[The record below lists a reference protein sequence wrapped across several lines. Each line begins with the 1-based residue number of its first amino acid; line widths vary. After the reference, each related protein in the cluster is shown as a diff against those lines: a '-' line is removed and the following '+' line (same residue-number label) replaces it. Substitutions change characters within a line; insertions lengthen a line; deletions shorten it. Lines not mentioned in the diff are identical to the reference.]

1 MVTGKEV
8 RLQRIWKHRRAVIV
22 PYDHGGFSGPQPG
35 IEDLVR
41 LTERVSRTNADAV
54 LVSGGMIPHI
64 APAVGTLG
72 IMARLD
78 GGFTRFAQGVTDYQQ
93 MMSVQD
99 AVTMGA
105 DAGIV
110 FTLVGTPVE
119 GPSLHRLG
127 MNASAAQT
135 HGLPLAAEIIPPSL
149 LNNHF
154 GMQIF
159 PKAPKNVNVNDEIAQ
174 TMRIGAE
181 AGADIIKTR
190 YSGDADSFR
199 RSVKAAHARVIVAGG
214 PLSSGSDEAVLELA
228 ADCVQGGAD
237 GIVFGRNV
245 WQHPRMEKMLAALC
259 AIVHE
264 DETVARARKLLR

>member
-8 RLQRIWKHRRAVIV
+8 RLQKLWKHRRTVIV
-22 PYDHGGFSGPQPG
+22 PFDHGGFSGPQPG
-35 IEDLVR
+35 IEDLLR
-41 LTERVSRTNADAV
+41 LTERVSRTHADGI

-78 GGFTRFAQGVTDYQQ
+78 GGFTKFARGVTDYQQ

-99 AVTMGA
+99 AVAMGA

-110 FTLVGTPVE
+110 FTLIGTPVE
-119 GPSLHRLG
+119 AASIHRLG
-127 MNASAAQT
+127 MNAGDATKA
-135 HGLPLAAEIIPPSL
+135 GLPLAAEVIPPSL

-154 GMQIF
+154 GMQLF
-159 PKAPKNVNVNDEIAQ
+159 PKPAKGVNVNEEIAQ

-190 YSGDADSFR
+190 YSGDAESFR
-199 RSVKAAHARVIVAGG
+199 RAVKSAHARVIVAGG

-228 ADCVQGGAD
+228 ANCVSAGAD

-264 DETVARARKLLR
+264 EETVARARKLLR

>member
-22 PYDHGGFSGPQPG
+22 PFDHGGFSGPQPG

-41 LTERVSRTNADAV
+41 LTERISRTRADGI
-54 LVSGGMIPHI
+54 LVSGGMLPHI
-64 APAVGTLG
+64 APVVGTLG

-99 AVTMGA
+99 AVAMGA

-119 GPSLHRLG
+119 SASIHRLG
-127 MNASAAQT
+127 MNAGEATRA
-135 HGLPLAAEIIPPSL
+135 GLPLAAEVIPPSL

-154 GMQIF
+154 GMAIF
-159 PKAPKNVNVNDEIAQ
+159 PKAARNADVNAEIAQ
-174 TMRIGAE
+174 TIRIGAE

-190 YSGDADSFR
+190 YSGDAESFHR
-199 RSVKAAHARVIVAGG
+199 AVRSAHARVIVAGG
-214 PLSSGSDEAVLELA
+214 PLSSGSDDAVLELA
-228 ADCVQGGAD
+228 ADCVRAGAD

-264 DETVARARKLLR
+264 EETVVRARKLLR

>member
-8 RLQRIWKHRRAVIV
+8 RLQKIWKHRRAVIV
-22 PYDHGGFSGPQPG
+22 PFDHGGFSGPQPG

-41 LTERVSRTNADAV
+41 LTERVARTQADGI
-54 LVSGGMIPHI
+54 LVAGGMLQHI

-78 GGFTRFAQGVTDYQQ
+78 GGFTKFAREVTDYQQ
-93 MMSVQD
+93 TMTVQD
-99 AVTMGA
+99 AMALGA

-110 FTLVGTPVE
+110 FTLIGTPVE
-119 GPSLHRLG
+119 SASIHRLG
-127 MNASAAQT
+127 VNAGDAMRA
-135 HGLPLAAEIIPPSL
+135 GLPLAAEVIPPSL

-159 PKAPKNVNVNDEIAQ
+159 PKPARGASVNEEIAQ
-174 TMRIGAE
+174 TIRIGAE

-199 RSVKAAHARVIVAGG
+199 RAVKSAHARVIVAGG

-228 ADCVQGGAD
+228 AECVHAGAD

-264 DETVARARKLLR
+264 EETVARARKLLR

>member
-8 RLQRIWKHRRAVIV
+8 RMQRIWKHRRAVIV

-41 LTERVSRTNADAV
+41 LTERVSRTNADGI

-64 APAVGTLG
+64 AHVVGNLG
-72 IMARLD
+72 IIARLD
-78 GGFTRFAQGVTDYQQ
+78 GGFTRFAKEVTDYSQ
-93 MMSVQD
+93 MMSIQD

-110 FTLVGTPVE
+110 FTLIGTPVE

-127 MNASAAQT
+127 MNASAAQLL
-135 HGLPLAAEIIPPSL
+135 GLPLVSEIIPPSL

-159 PKAPKNVNVNDEIAQ
+159 PRPAKHVNVNEEIAQ
-174 TMRIGAE
+174 TIRIGAE

-190 YSGDADSFR
+190 YSGDPESFR
-199 RSVKAAHARVIVAGG
+199 RSVKSAHARVIVAGG

-228 ADCVQGGAD
+228 ADCVHAGAD

-264 DETVARARKLLR
+264 DETVARAKKLLR

>member
-64 APAVGTLG
+64 ASAVGTLG

-78 GGFTRFAQGVTDYQQ
+78 GGFTRFAHGVTDYQQ

-228 ADCVQGGAD
+228 ADCVRGGAD

-259 AIVHE
+259 VIVHE
-264 DETVARARKLLR
+264 EETVARARKLLR

>member
-8 RLQRIWKHRRAVIV
+8 RLQKLWKHRRAVIV
-22 PYDHGGFSGPQPG
+22 PFDHGGFSGPQPG

-41 LTERVSRTNADAV
+41 LTERVSRTSADGI

-64 APAVGTLG
+64 AQSVGTLG
-72 IMARLD
+72 IIARLD
-78 GGFTRFAQGVTDYQQ
+78 GGFTKFASGITDYQQ

-99 AVTMGA
+99 AVAMGA

-119 GPSLHRLG
+119 AASLHRLG
-127 MNASAAQT
+127 MNAGEATRA
-135 HGLPLAAEIIPPSL
+135 GLPLASEVIPPSL

-159 PKAPKNVNVNDEIAQ
+159 PKAGKNVNVNDEIAQ
-174 TMRIGAE
+174 TIRIGAE

-190 YSGDADSFR
+190 YSGDAESFR
-199 RSVKAAHARVIVAGG
+199 RAVRSAHARVIVAGG

-228 ADCVQGGAD
+228 ADCVNAGAD

-264 DETVARARKLLR
+264 EETVVRAKKLLR

>member
-8 RLQRIWKHRRAVIV
+8 RLQKLWKHRRAVIV
-22 PYDHGGFSGPQPG
+22 PFDHGGFSGPQPG

-41 LTERVSRTNADAV
+41 LTERVARTNADGI

-64 APAVGTLG
+64 ASVVGALG
-72 IMARLD
+72 IIARLD
-78 GGFTRFAQGVTDYQQ
+78 GGFTKFATGVTDYQQ
-93 MMSVQD
+93 MMTVQD
-99 AVTMGA
+99 AAAMGA

-110 FTLVGTPVE
+110 FTLIGTPVE
-119 GPSLHRLG
+119 AQSLHRLG
-127 MNASAAQT
+127 MNAGEATKA
-135 HGLPLAAEIIPPSL
+135 GLPLVAEVIPPSL

-159 PKAPKNVNVNDEIAQ
+159 PKAPKNANVSEEIAQ
-174 TMRIGAE
+174 TVRIGAE

-190 YSGDADSFR
+190 YSGDADNFR
-199 RSVKAAHARVIVAGG
+199 RAVKSAHARVIVAGG

-228 ADCVQGGAD
+228 ADCIGAGAD

-264 DETVARARKLLR
+264 DESVARARKLLR

>member
-8 RLQRIWKHRRAVIV
+8 RLQKLWKHRRAVIV
-22 PYDHGGFSGPQPG
+22 PFDHGGFSGPQPG

-41 LTERVSRTNADAV
+41 LTERVARTNADGI

-72 IMARLD
+72 IIARLD
-78 GGFTRFAQGVTDYQQ
+78 GGFTRFATGITDYQQ

-99 AVTMGA
+99 AVAMGA

-110 FTLVGTPVE
+110 FTLIGTSVE
-119 GPSLHRLG
+119 AASLHRLG
-127 MNASAAQT
+127 MNAGEATRA
-135 HGLPLAAEIIPPSL
+135 GLPLASEVIPPSL

-154 GMQIF
+154 GMKIF
-159 PKAPKNVNVNDEIAQ
+159 PKAGKSVNVNDEIAQ
-174 TMRIGAE
+174 TIRIGAE

-190 YSGDADSFR
+190 YSGDAESFR
-199 RSVKAAHARVIVAGG
+199 RAVRSAHARVIVAGG

-228 ADCVQGGAD
+228 ADCVTAGAD

-259 AIVHE
+259 SIVHE
-264 DETVARARKLLR
+264 EESVARARKLLR

>member
-8 RLQRIWKHRRAVIV
+8 RMQRIWKHRRAVIV

-41 LTERVSRTNADAV
+41 LTERVSRTNADGI
-54 LVSGGMIPHI
+54 LVSGGIIPHI
-64 APAVGTLG
+64 AHVVGNLG
-72 IMARLD
+72 IIARLD
-78 GGFTRFAQGVTDYQQ
+78 GGFTRFAKEVTDYSQ
-93 MMSVQD
+93 MMSIQD

-110 FTLVGTPVE
+110 FTLIGTAVE

-127 MNASAAQT
+127 MNASAAQLL
-135 HGLPLAAEIIPPSL
+135 GLPLVSEIIPPSL

-159 PKAPKNVNVNDEIAQ
+159 PRPAKNVDVNEEIAQ
-174 TMRIGAE
+174 TIRIGAE

-190 YSGDADSFR
+190 YSGDPESFR
-199 RSVKAAHARVIVAGG
+199 RSVKSAHARVIVAGG

-228 ADCVQGGAD
+228 ADCVHAGAD

-264 DETVARARKLLR
+264 DETVARAKKLLR

>member
-8 RLQRIWKHRRAVIV
+8 RLQRLWKHRRAVIV
-22 PYDHGGFSGPQPG
+22 PFDHGGFSGPQPG

-41 LTERVSRTNADAV
+41 LTERVSRTSADGI

-64 APAVGTLG
+64 AQAVGTLG
-72 IMARLD
+72 IIARLD
-78 GGFTRFAQGVTDYQQ
+78 GGFTKFATGITDYQQ

-99 AVTMGA
+99 AVSLGA

-110 FTLVGTPVE
+110 FTLVGTAVE
-119 GPSLHRLG
+119 AASLHRLG
-127 MNASAAQT
+127 MNASEATRA
-135 HGLPLAAEIIPPSL
+135 GLPLAAEVIPPSL

-159 PKAPKNVNVNDEIAQ
+159 PKAGKNVQVNDEIAQ
-174 TMRIGAE
+174 TVRIGAE

-190 YSGDADSFR
+190 YSGDAESFR
-199 RSVKAAHARVIVAGG
+199 RAVRSAHARVIVAGG

-228 ADCVQGGAD
+228 ADCVNAGAD

-259 AIVHE
+259 SIVHE
-264 DETVARARKLLR
+264 EETVARAKKLLR

>member
-8 RLQRIWKHRRAVIV
+8 RLQRIWKHQRAVIV
-22 PYDHGGFSGPQPG
+22 PFDHGGFSGPQAG
-35 IEDLVR
+35 IEDLTR
-41 LTERVSRTNADAV
+41 LTERIGRTKADAI

-64 APAVGTLG
+64 AGVVSTLG
-72 IMARLD
+72 IIARVD
-78 GGFTRFAQGVTDYQQ
+78 GGFTRFAGAVADYRQ
-93 MMSVQD
+93 MMSIPD
-99 AVTMGA
+99 AVAMGA
-105 DAGIV
+105 DAAIV

-119 GPSLHRLG
+119 GASLERLG
-127 MNASAAQT
+127 MNASAAHT
-135 HGLPLAAEIIPPSL
+135 AGLPLVSEIIPPSL

-159 PKAPKNVNVNDEIAQ
+159 PKPGKHASVDDELMQI
-174 TMRIGAE
+174 MRIGAE

-190 YSGDADSFR
+190 FSGDEDRFR
-199 RSVKAAHARVIVAGG
+199 RAVQASQARVIVAGG
-214 PLSSGSDEAVLELA
+214 PLQNGSDEAVLELA
-228 ADCVQGGAD
+228 ASCVRAGAD

-264 DETVARARKLLR
+264 EETVARAKKILR

>member
-8 RLQRIWKHRRAVIV
+8 RLQRLWKHRRAVIV
-22 PYDHGGFSGPQPG
+22 PFDHGGFSGPQPG

-41 LTERVSRTNADAV
+41 LTERVARTHADGI
-54 LVSGGMIPHI
+54 LVSGGMLPHI
-64 APAVGTLG
+64 APVVGTLA

-78 GGFTRFAQGVTDYQQ
+78 GGFTRFASGVTDYQQ

-99 AVTMGA
+99 AVAMGA

-119 GPSLHRLG
+119 APSLHRLG
-127 MNASAAQT
+127 MNAGEATKA
-135 HGLPLAAEIIPPSL
+135 GLPLAAEVIPPSL

-159 PKAPKNVNVNDEIAQ
+159 PKAAKNVNVNEEIAQ

-199 RSVKAAHARVIVAGG
+199 RAVKSVHARVIVAGG

-228 ADCVQGGAD
+228 ADCVNAGAD

-264 DETVARARKLLR
+264 EETVARAKKLLR

>member
-1 MVTGKEV
+1 
-8 RLQRIWKHRRAVIV
+8 
-22 PYDHGGFSGPQPG
+22 
-35 IEDLVR
+35 
-41 LTERVSRTNADAV
+41 
-54 LVSGGMIPHI
+54 MIPHI
-64 APAVGTLG
+64 APAVGTLA

-78 GGFTRFAQGVTDYQQ
+78 GGFTKFARGVTDYQQ

-99 AVTMGA
+99 AVAMGA

-110 FTLVGTPVE
+110 FTLIGTPVE
-119 GPSLHRLG
+119 SASIHRLG
-127 MNASAAQT
+127 MNAGDATKA
-135 HGLPLAAEIIPPSL
+135 GLPLAAEIIPPSL

-154 GMQIF
+154 GMQLF
-159 PKAPKNVNVNDEIAQ
+159 PKPAKGVHVNDEIAQ

-199 RSVKAAHARVIVAGG
+199 RAVKSAHARVIVAGG

-228 ADCVQGGAD
+228 ADCVSAGAD

-264 DETVARARKLLR
+264 EETVARARKLLR

>member
-64 APAVGTLG
+64 APAVGSLG
-72 IMARLD
+72 IIARLD
-78 GGFTRFAQGVTDYQQ
+78 GGFTRFAKEVVDYQQ
-93 MMSVQD
+93 MMSIQD

-110 FTLVGTPVE
+110 FTLIGTPVE

-127 MNASAAQT
+127 MNASAAQLL
-135 HGLPLAAEIIPPSL
+135 GLPLASEVIPPSL

-159 PKAPKNVNVNDEIAQ
+159 PRPAKNVNVNEEIAQ
-174 TMRIGAE
+174 TIRIAAE

-190 YSGDADSFR
+190 YSGDPESFR
-199 RSVKAAHARVIVAGG
+199 RSVQSAHVRVIVAGG

-228 ADCVQGGAD
+228 ADCVHAGAD

-259 AIVHE
+259 AIVHDE
-264 DETVARARKLLR
+264 ETVARARKLLR

>member
-1 MVTGKEV
+1 MMTGKEV
-8 RLQRIWKHRRAVIV
+8 RLQKIWKHRRAVIV
-22 PYDHGGFSGPQPG
+22 PFDHGGFSGPQPG
-35 IEDLVR
+35 IEDLLR
-41 LTERVSRTNADAV
+41 LTERVSRTQADGI
-54 LVSGGMIPHI
+54 LVAGGMIPHI

-78 GGFTRFAQGVTDYQQ
+78 GGFTKFAREVTDYRQ

-99 AVTMGA
+99 AVALGA

-119 GPSLHRLG
+119 SASLHRLG
-127 MNASAAQT
+127 MTAGDALRA
-135 HGLPLAAEIIPPSL
+135 GLPLAAEVIPPSL

-159 PKAPKNVNVNDEIAQ
+159 PKPPKNASVDDEIAQ
-174 TMRIGAE
+174 TVRIGAE

-190 YSGDADSFR
+190 YSGDADRFR
-199 RSVKAAHARVIVAGG
+199 RAVKSAHARVIVAGG

-228 ADCVQGGAD
+228 ADCVNAGAD

-264 DETVARARKLLR
+264 EETVARARKLLR

>member
-1 MVTGKEV
+1 V
-8 RLQRIWKHRRAVIV
+8 
-22 PYDHGGFSGPQPG
+22 
-35 IEDLVR
+35 
-41 LTERVSRTNADAV
+41 
-54 LVSGGMIPHI
+54 
-64 APAVGTLG
+64 VGNLG
-72 IMARLD
+72 IIARLD
-78 GGFTRFAQGVTDYQQ
+78 GGFTRFAKEVTDYSQ
-93 MMSVQD
+93 MMSIQD

-110 FTLVGTPVE
+110 FTLIGTAVE

-127 MNASAAQT
+127 MNASAAQLL
-135 HGLPLAAEIIPPSL
+135 GQPLVSEIIPPSL

-159 PKAPKNVNVNDEIAQ
+159 PRPAKNVDVNEEIAQ
-174 TMRIGAE
+174 TIRIGAE

-190 YSGDADSFR
+190 YSGDPESFR
-199 RSVKAAHARVIVAGG
+199 RSVKSAHARVIVAGG

-228 ADCVQGGAD
+228 ADCVHAGAD

-264 DETVARARKLLR
+264 DETVARAKKLLR

>member
-1 MVTGKEV
+1 MVTGKVV

-41 LTERVSRTNADAV
+41 LTERVSRTHADAI
-54 LVSGGMIPHI
+54 LVSGGMLPHI
-64 APAVGTLG
+64 APAVGSLG
-72 IMARLD
+72 IIARLD
-78 GGFTRFAQGVTDYQQ
+78 GGFTRFANEVVDYQQ
-93 MMSVQD
+93 MMSIQD
-99 AVTMGA
+99 AVTVGA

-127 MNASAAQT
+127 MNAAAAQT
-135 HGLPLAAEIIPPSL
+135 HGLPLVSEIIPPSL

-159 PKAPKNVNVNDEIAQ
+159 PKPPRNVNVNEEIAQ

-190 YSGDADSFR
+190 YSGDPESFR
-199 RSVKAAHARVIVAGG
+199 RSVKSAHARVIVAGG
-214 PLSSGSDEAVLELA
+214 PLGSGSDEAVLELA
-228 ADCVQGGAD
+228 ADCVHAGAD

-259 AIVHE
+259 VIVHE
-264 DETVARARKLLR
+264 EETVVRAKKLLR